1 MNGARLDVGVVRD
14 TERVWQGHKVAP
26 IADWKIEANVPDK
39 QTSGCS
45 FILVVPNSDK
55 RL

>member
-1 MNGARLDVGVVRD
+1 MNGARLDIGVVRD
-14 TERVWQGHKVAP
+14 TERVWQEYKVAP

-39 QTSGCS
+39 QTSGRS
-45 FILVVPNSDK
+45 SMLVVPNSDK